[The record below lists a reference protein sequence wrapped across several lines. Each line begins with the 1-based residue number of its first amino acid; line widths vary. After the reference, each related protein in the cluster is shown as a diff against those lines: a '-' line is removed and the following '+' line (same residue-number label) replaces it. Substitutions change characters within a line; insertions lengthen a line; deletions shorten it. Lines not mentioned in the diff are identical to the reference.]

1 MGFDM
6 TTLNLGVLDIPR
18 QTFVEGRPV
27 DSASPLMMSELA
39 DILEDKYH
47 VFEHFWQM
55 HKEEI
60 ASELI
65 SAMNKELFQKGSGRR
80 IQFTNRALTEIKNKF
95 SRFITMKEMD
105 ALGYPGIPT
114 QASLDGV
121 DHRKKHPYA
130 KRPPRPSFD
139 DTGQYMTSF
148 IAWLD

>member
-1 MGFDM
+1 MGFGM

-114 QASLDGV
+114 KASLAGIN
-121 DHRKKHPYA
+121 HRMKHPYA
-130 KRPPRPSFD
+130 KRPARPSFI
-139 DTGQYMTSF
+139 DTGQYMASF

>member
-47 VFEHFWQM
+47 VFEHFWQA
-55 HKEEI
+55 HKDEI
-60 ASELI
+60 TDELV
-65 SAMNKELFQKGSGRR
+65 SSLSKELFQNSGGRKIQFSGR
-80 IQFTNRALTEIKNKF
+80 ALSEIKRKF
-95 SRFITMKEMD
+95 AKFLTMKEMD
-105 ALGYPGIPT
+105 SLGYPGIPT
-114 QASLDGV
+114 QASLAGV
-121 DHRKKHPYA
+121 NHRKLHPYA
-130 KRPPRPSFD
+130 KRPPRPSFI
-139 DTGQYMTSF
+139 DTGQYLTSF